1 MARAHR
7 LDAPFH
13 EFSGGFVGPMVR
25 RIVLRFFDV
34 MAGTCPAKL
43 SHGRTMDDPNGA
55 IYAKASGGKTLASI
69 ISTTVAFALA
79 RGMTMDEIERV
90 TGLSGGNLVDPNA
103 RLPDSALHKL
113 WLELVAR
120 AGPDE
125 ALSIEMARAAPFS
138 MLGGLAHGAQ
148 FASDLRAGL
157 DLFIRNRVFLCDW
170 LELQL
175 HDADDETALI
185 GNHPLDPLDSGRT
198 QEVGMGITA
207 RVLNEIVHIDDAL
220 IRIEFSHDRCGP
232 QEAYEDFFAVPVLFN
247 QSRNAMVFRR
257 EAMNTPICHASVDLF
272 AFVENH
278 FDQIRQ
284 RLQNDKYPTDLL
296 KLRQAI
302 VENSTRGDYR
312 AFSAASRAH
321 MSLRTAQR
329 LAASHGTSLQKL
341 IDEIRWA
348 NATEF
353 LSDPAMNLETIATM
367 LGYSDVRAFTRAFKR
382 WSGTTPSK
390 FRDGRVV

>member
-1 MARAHR
+1 
-7 LDAPFH
+7 
-13 EFSGGFVGPMVR
+13 
-25 RIVLRFFDV
+25 
-34 MAGTCPAKL
+34 
-43 SHGRTMDDPNGA
+43 MDDPNGA

-90 TGLSGGNLVDPNA
+90 TGLSGVNLVDPNA
-103 RLPDSALHKL
+103 RLPDGALHKL
-113 WLELVAR
+113 WLELTTMAR
-120 AGPDE
+120 PDE

-148 FASDLRAGL
+148 FASDLRSAL
-157 DLFIRNRVFLCDW
+157 DLFVRNRVFLCDW
-170 LELQL
+170 LELEF
-175 HDADDETALI
+175 HDTEDETALI
-185 GNHPLDPLDSGRT
+185 GHHPLDALDSGRV
-198 QEVGMGITA
+198 QETGMGVTA
-207 RVLNEIVHIDDAL
+207 RVLNEILHVNSAL
-220 IRIEFSHDRCGP
+220 IRIEFSHERRGA
-232 QEAYEDFFAVPVLFN
+232 QQAYEEFFEVPVLFK

-257 EAMNTPICHASVDLF
+257 EAMNTPIRHSSVDLF
-272 AFVENH
+272 AFVETH

-284 RLQNDKYPTDLL
+284 RIQGEKYPSDLL
-296 KLRQAI
+296 KIRQAI
-302 VENSTRGDYR
+302 VENSSRGDYR
-312 AFSAASRAH
+312 ASSTASRAH

-341 IDEIRWA
+341 IDEIRCA

-353 LSDPAMNLETIATM
+353 LSDPAMDLETIATM

-390 FRDGRVV
+390 FRAGRFVKTAS